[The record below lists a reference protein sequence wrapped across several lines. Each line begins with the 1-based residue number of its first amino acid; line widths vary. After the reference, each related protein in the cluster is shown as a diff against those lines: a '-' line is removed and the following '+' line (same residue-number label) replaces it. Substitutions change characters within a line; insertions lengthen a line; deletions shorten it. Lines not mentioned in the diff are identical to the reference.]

1 MKKLPDR
8 AYAKLIQLLGMIG
21 SDHDGEVLNAA
32 RLARR
37 LVKEHGLSLHEV
49 LGGEDVNGS
58 ASTHGGAANRAAGG
72 KGYQEGYE
80 EGLQKGAELAAAA
93 VRAEYSRGFHDGVNN
108 AKSIGLKADRSWKDW
123 AQDRIDNDSN
133 ELSDWETNFFGDFSN
148 GRYATPTDKQR
159 GIFERVGRRLGI
171 SLPGAANGYD
181 DV

>member
-1 MKKLPDR
+1 MLSKEELT
-8 AYAKLIQLLGMIG
+8 KLIQLLGMMG
-21 SDHDGEVLNAA
+21 SNYDGEILNAA
-32 RLARR
+32 RLAQRMIANKK
-37 LVKEHGLSLHEV
+37 LMWGDVIG
-49 LGGEDVNGS
+49 VNGS